1 MIMQPNA
8 VHDAGR
14 ARLFYEGNRDATPL
28 SRGADPDEIAAA
40 VMFLLGPDASFIT
53 GADLPVDGGM
63 TGAACTGGSARP
75 RAICRRAALS
85 AQARPRAP
93 PYLV

>member
-40 VMFLLGPDASFIT
+40 VMFLLGPDACSSRART
-53 GADLPVDGGM
+53 CRSM
-63 TGAACTGGSARP
+63 AA
-75 RAICRRAALS
+75 
-85 AQARPRAP
+85 
-93 PYLV
+93 